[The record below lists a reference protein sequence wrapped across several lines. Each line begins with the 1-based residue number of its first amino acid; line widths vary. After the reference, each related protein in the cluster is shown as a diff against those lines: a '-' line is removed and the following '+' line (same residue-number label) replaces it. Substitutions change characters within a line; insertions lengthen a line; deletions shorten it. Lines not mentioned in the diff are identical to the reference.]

1 MHGLKQE
8 IKGFVFGSLA
18 KQTHVFNAQ
27 KLKKKGPID
36 RAA

>member
-18 KQTHVFNAQ
+18 KQTHVFNA
-27 KLKKKGPID
+27 LKPEKADPNG
-36 RAA
+36 RSV